1 MKGMIAALGSVALVM
16 VAGGLGLGFLVNPGQ
31 LVAPSV
37 TSLATTGL
45 EQGIRAG
52 LDAAKGK
59 PGGNKPAEEKPASGK
74 PVDGKTSD
82 GKAPDGKGVEGKSP
96 DGKPAHG
103 APSGDTPTDG
113 KPREKATGGAT
124 ASASSSPPP
133 VPLPPARPLAVLL
146 SPQGVGP
153 ALSLP
158 TTPPPPDMLGADG
171 KPLAAPEAPLPPPWS
186 VEVGLY
192 ATQARAQEALTLLR
206 GRFPAVSM
214 AVWAD
219 SDQKTWFSAS
229 IPSLR
234 PQQAD
239 SLARTLRSEGFNPVA
254 AVPAPPPSPPAAPGA
269 KAP

>member
-1 MKGMIAALGSVALVM
+1 MKGMAMALGSVAVVM
-16 VAGGLGLGFLVNPGQ
+16 IAGGLGLGFLVNPGQ

-37 TSLATTGL
+37 TSLATSGL

-59 PGGNKPAEEKPASGK
+59 PPAGKTPEGKASEGKPATGKPA
-74 PVDGKTSD
+74 DGKATD
-82 GKAPDGKGVEGKSP
+82 AKAPDGKTP
-96 DGKPAHG
+96 DGKA
-103 APSGDTPTDG
+103 ADG
-113 KPREKATGGAT
+113 KPTDPKAAGPKAADAPPTPT
-124 ASASSSPPP
+124 PPP
-133 VPLPPARPLAVLL
+133 PPLPPARPLALL
-146 SPQGVGP
+146 FAPQGVGP

-158 TTPPPPDMLGADG
+158 ASPPPPDLVGADG
-171 KPLAAPEAPLPPPWS
+171 KPLAAPDAPVPLPWS

-192 ATQARAQEALTLLR
+192 ASVPRAQEAMAVLR
-206 GRFPAVSM
+206 GRFPAITL

-239 SLARTLRSEGFNPVA
+239 SLARTLRGEGYSPVA
-254 AVPAPPPSPPAAPGA
+254 AVPAPPPSPAPAAPGA